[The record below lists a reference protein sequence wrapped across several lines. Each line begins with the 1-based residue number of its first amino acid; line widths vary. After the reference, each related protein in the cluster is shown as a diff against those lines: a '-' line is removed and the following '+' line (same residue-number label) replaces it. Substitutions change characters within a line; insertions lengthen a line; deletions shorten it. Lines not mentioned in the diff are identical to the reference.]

1 MEPSAHRDL
10 AQHLRPVRARCCTLP
25 SINVNLHIEQI
36 DLFYRGI
43 YWLRRYEDDASDTAA
58 GDSDDDEPERARR
71 ELGATRLPL
80 TDPFGDPVPIGK
92 GASLLLL
99 VLTRT
104 LRPHVFS
111 GFDSLVVGTSSAPK
125 ITKVELDSPERASFL
140 HRHHLKVNV
149 ILAVVAVA
157 VMTLTSAALTSIAG
171 AFVPGEAKLRA
182 HQHDGC

>member
-10 AQHLRPVRARCCTLP
+10 AQHLRPVRARYCTLP
-25 SINVNLHIEQI
+25 SINLDLHNERI
-36 DLFYRGI
+36 DLFYHGI

-58 GDSDDDEPERARR
+58 GDGDDEPERARR

-92 GASLLLL
+92 GATLLLL

-104 LRPHVFS
+104 LWPHVIP

-125 ITKVELDSPERASFL
+125 FTKVELDSPERASFL

-149 ILAVVAVA
+149 IVAVVAVA
-157 VMTLTSAALTSIAG
+157 VMTLTSAALTTIAG
-171 AFVPGEAKLRA
+171 AFVPREAKLRA
-182 HQHDGC
+182 HQHDRC